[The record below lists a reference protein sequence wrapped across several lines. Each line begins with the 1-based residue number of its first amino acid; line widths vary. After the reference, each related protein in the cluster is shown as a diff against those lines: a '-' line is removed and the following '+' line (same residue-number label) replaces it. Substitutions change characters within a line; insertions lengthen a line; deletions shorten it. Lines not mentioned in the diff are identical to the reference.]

1 MSLEKYVEFIYPYF
15 YKKDGSLN
23 IKNII
28 NRKEL
33 MNKMWKRYQAKKIP
47 IFLLDKIM
55 INELNLKYKKY
66 KYKEAPK
73 NILFYHNKPPISIS
87 EQYKGSKKKLIN
99 IFVITRLKQM
109 KFSKSQIKRVLIN
122 RIVSTYK
129 IPSKDTKIIK
139 KKATNKNG
147 DISFHKIYDL
157 RYDYLQK
164 KGIIKKELDKLSE
177 YLK

>member
-1 MSLEKYVEFIYPYF
+1 
-15 YKKDGSLN
+15 
-23 IKNII
+23 
-28 NRKEL
+28 
-33 MNKMWKRYQAKKIP
+33 
-47 IFLLDKIM
+47 
-55 INELNLKYKKY
+55 
-66 KYKEAPK
+66 
-73 NILFYHNKPPISIS
+73 
-87 EQYKGSKKKLIN
+87 
-99 IFVITRLKQM
+99 M

-164 KGIIKKELDKLSE
+164 KGIIEKELDKLSE